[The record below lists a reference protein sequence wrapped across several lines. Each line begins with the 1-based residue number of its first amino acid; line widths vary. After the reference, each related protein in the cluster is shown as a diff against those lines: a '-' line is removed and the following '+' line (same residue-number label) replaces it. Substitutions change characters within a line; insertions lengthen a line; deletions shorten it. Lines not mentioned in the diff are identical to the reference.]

1 MASKIFKRG
10 PKAPEMNMT
19 PMIDVTFQLIIF
31 FMLVN
36 NIIAEESVEM
46 IVPKLYDAKVKLLES
61 DKRITVNVKPNPL
74 KSSNQRLLEGNP
86 WKYDG
91 EAYEVKVGIQTFS
104 LQDLDGVTQ
113 TLKEAQ
119 QKNPDVH
126 VLLRAD
132 GALYYQSIQPV
143 MNAITLAGIET
154 VNLVAFMPDQGPT
167 AAPSN

>member
-1 MASKIFKRG
+1 MSQVQRRG

-19 PMIDVTFQLIIF
+19 PMIDVVFQLIIF

-61 DKRITVNVKPNPL
+61 DNRVTVNVRPNPL
-74 KSSNQRLLEGNP
+74 RGTTERLLEGNP
-86 WKYDG
+86 WSYDG
-91 EAYEVKVGIQTFS
+91 EAYRVKVGLDEFD
-104 LQDLDGVTQ
+104 LQNLDLVTQ
-113 TLKEAQ
+113 TLKDAQ
-119 QKNPDVH
+119 QKNPNIH

-154 VNLVAFMPDQGPT
+154 VNLVAYMPKEGPP